1 MWLRGTEVGYVFPN
15 DHGVTVIAYMATKDK
30 LDEFRGNANTALEHG
45 LSRLPDYPDLTA
57 AQSLED
63 TILVKDYPNLW
74 RVPTTGNVA
83 FVGDALM
90 SIDPIWGVGYGFAFQ
105 AAEWL
110 VDAVAP
116 ALKKGQ
122 PPEPALKQYSKKI
135 QRQFR
140 GHRFLIND
148 YARRRGFNPLE
159 RLMFSAAA
167 KDKEFSQHT
176 HAFGARIIGPTRFL
190 SPMALLRAIWINL
203 TRPVS
208 VSAEPTAP
216 V

>member
-1 MWLRGTEVGYVFPN
+1 M
-15 DHGVTVIAYMATKDK
+15 
-30 LDEFRGNANTALEHG
+30 
-45 LSRLPDYPDLTA
+45 
-57 AQSLED
+57 
-63 TILVKDYPNLW
+63 
-74 RVPTTGNVA
+74 
-83 FVGDALM
+83 
-90 SIDPIWGVGYGFAFQ
+90 
-105 AAEWL
+105 
-110 VDAVAP
+110 
-116 ALKKGQ
+116 
-122 PPEPALKQYSKKI
+122 
-135 QRQFR
+135 
-140 GHRFLIND
+140 LIND

-208 VSAEPTAP
+208 VNAEPTAP